1 MSEIQHKPQQQPLR
15 KPQHKPLSKSRHK
28 PRALSPITQRILAI
42 NLLALGIL
50 VAGLLYL
57 GEYRKSLIATEFA
70 ALNTQAEM
78 FAGALAEGAV
88 TRHRSSQQEMVKP
101 LTNQIIRRLAQT
113 TSTRAR
119 LFEPKGQLIAD
130 SRLLLGRIAVE
141 VEALPPPRESG
152 ILGSFLNLYDRV
164 AKLIVG
170 ENDIPAFQEKALQHA
185 RDYPEVLK
193 ALAGES
199 VTQIRRGKGRM
210 ILSVAV
216 PVQRYKQVLGAL
228 MLSKGSEGIDAVL
241 LQVRLDILAVF
252 FIALAIT
259 VLLSLYLART
269 IARPILRLS
278 QAAEHVRH
286 GQHRQHTIPGFK
298 GRQDEIGELAI
309 TLNEM
314 TEALWQRLDAIER
327 FAADVAHEIKN
338 PLTSLRSAVETASQV
353 TDPEQLK
360 ALLAIIRDDVQR
372 LDRLIS
378 DISDASRV
386 DAEMS
391 RAETI
396 TIDVGKMLETLADVH
411 QSMAQERNTHIQL
424 DIEDGLIV
432 SGHESRLGQVFRNL
446 MENAI
451 TFSPQD
457 GKIMVAATREKPE
470 KESGQEWV
478 CVTVE
483 DQGRG
488 LPPGKEA
495 SIFNRFYTE
504 RPETE
509 KFGMHSG
516 LGLSISKQIV
526 EAHNGIIMVE
536 NHKSPDGKIAGARF
550 IVRLPN
556 V

>member
-1 MSEIQHKPQQQPLR
+1 M
-15 KPQHKPLSKSRHK
+15 
-28 PRALSPITQRILAI
+28 LSPITRRILAI

-57 GEYRKSLIATEFA
+57 GEYRKSLISTEFA
-70 ALNTQAEM
+70 ALNTHAEM

-88 TRHRSSQQEMVKP
+88 TRRKSLQQELVKP

-164 AKLIVG
+164 AKLIAG
-170 ENDIPAFQEKALQHA
+170 DDNIPVFQEKALQQA
-185 RDYPEVLK
+185 RNYPEVLK

-252 FIALAIT
+252 FVALATTI
-259 VLLSLYLART
+259 LLSLYLART
-269 IARPILRLS
+269 IARPLLRLS
-278 QAAEHVRH
+278 RAAEQVRH
-286 GQHRQHTIPGFK
+286 GQHRQHIIPDFK
-298 GRQDEIGELAI
+298 GRQDEIGELAA

-353 TDPEQLK
+353 VDPEQLR

-391 RAETI
+391 RGETI
-396 TIDVGKMLETLADVH
+396 TVDIGEMLETLADVH
-411 QSMAQERNTHIQL
+411 QSMAQERDTRIQL
-424 DIEDGLIV
+424 NVESDLIV

-451 TFSPQD
+451 TFSPQNV
-457 GKIMVAATREKPE
+457 KIIVSAARETSDE
-470 KESGQEWV
+470 DTSQQWITV
-478 CVTVE
+478 IVE

-495 SIFNRFYTE
+495 YIFNRFYTE

-516 LGLSISKQIV
+516 LGLSISKQII
-526 EAHNGIIMVE
+526 EAHNGVIKAE
-536 NHKSPDGKIAGARF
+536 NHKSPAGEISGARF
-550 IVRLPN
+550 VVQLPN
-556 V
+556 A

>member
-1 MSEIQHKPQQQPLR
+1 MTKSDQESHPKRLR
-15 KPQHKPLSKSRHK
+15 KPRTM
-28 PRALSPITQRILAI
+28 SPITRRILAI

-70 ALNTQAEM
+70 ALNTHAEM

-88 TRHRSSQQEMVKP
+88 TRRKSSQQEMVKS
-101 LTNQIIRRLAQT
+101 LANQIIRRLAQT

-119 LFEPKGQLIAD
+119 LFVPEGQLIAD

-152 ILGSFLNLYDRV
+152 VLGSFLNLYDRL

-170 ENDIPAFQEKALQHA
+170 DDNIPIFQEKALQQA

-193 ALAGES
+193 GLAGES

-252 FIALAIT
+252 FVALAIT
-259 VLLSLYLART
+259 ILLSLYLPRT
-269 IARPILRLS
+269 IARPLLRLS
-278 QAAEHVRH
+278 KAAEQVRH
-286 GQHRQHTIPGFK
+286 GQHRQHTIPDFK
-298 GRQDEIGELAI
+298 GRQDEIGELAA

-353 TDPEQLK
+353 TDPEQLR

-396 TIDVGKMLETLADVH
+396 TVDVGRMLETLADVH
-411 QSMAQERNTHIQL
+411 QSMAQERNTQIQL
-424 DIEDGLIV
+424 NVENDLIV
-432 SGHESRLGQVFRNL
+432 VGHESRIGQVFRNL

-457 GKIMVAATREKPE
+457 GKIIVSASRETSTE
-470 KESGQEWV
+470 DASREWITV
-478 CVTVE
+478 IVE

-488 LPPGKEA
+488 LSPGKEA
-495 SIFNRFYTE
+495 AIFNRFYTE

-509 KFGMHSG
+509 IFGMHSG

-526 EAHNGIIMVE
+526 EAHNGVIKAE
-536 NHKSPDGKIAGARF
+536 NHKSSTGKIAGARF
-550 IVRLPN
+550 VVQLPCA
-556 V
+556 

>member
-1 MSEIQHKPQQQPLR
+1 MAETTHQPQQ
-15 KPQHKPLSKSRHK
+15 KS
-28 PRALSPITQRILAI
+28 RALSPITRRILAI

-57 GEYRKSLIATEFA
+57 GEYRKSLIKTEFA
-70 ALNTQAEM
+70 ALETQAEM

-88 TRHRSSQQEMVKP
+88 TRRTASRQQMVKR

-141 VEALPPPRESG
+141 VEALPPPRDSG
-152 ILGSFLNLYDRV
+152 ILGSLLNLYDRI

-170 ENDIPAFQEKALQHA
+170 EGDIPVFQEKALQHA

-193 ALAGES
+193 ALTGET

-252 FIALAIT
+252 FVALAIT
-259 VLLSLYLART
+259 ILLSLYLART

-278 QAAEHVRH
+278 QAAEQVRH
-286 GQHRQHTIPGFK
+286 GQHRQHTIPDFK
-298 GRQDEIGELAI
+298 GRQDEIGELSAA
-309 TLNEM
+309 LNDM

-353 TDPEQLK
+353 GDPEQLR

-391 RAETI
+391 RGETI
-396 TIDVGKMLETLADVH
+396 TVDIGKMLETLADVH
-411 QSMAQERNTHIQL
+411 QSMAQERNTKIVL
-424 DIEDGLIV
+424 DVEKELIIN
-432 SGHESRLGQVFRNL
+432 GHESRLGQVFRNL

-451 TFSPQD
+451 TFSPQQ
-457 GKIMVAATREKPE
+457 GTIMVKA
-470 KESGQEWV
+470 V
-478 CVTVE
+478 CEHSKNGPNNDWIVVTVE

-488 LPPGKEA
+488 LPPGKEKD
-495 SIFNRFYTE
+495 IFNRFYTE

-526 EAHNGIIMVE
+526 EAHNGIIMAE
-536 NHKSPDGKIAGARF
+536 NQKTAAGKITGARF
-550 IVRLPN
+550 TVRLPSTESHS
-556 V
+556 

>member
-1 MSEIQHKPQQQPLR
+1 MSE
-15 KPQHKPLSKSRHK
+15 SFNK
-28 PRALSPITQRILAI
+28 PRTLSPITRRILAI

-57 GEYRKSLIATEFA
+57 GEYRKSLIETEFS
-70 ALNTQAEM
+70 ALKTQAEM

-88 TRHRSSQQEMVKP
+88 TRQKSSEQQLVKP

-141 VEALPPPRESG
+141 VEALPPPRDSG
-152 ILGSFLNLYDRV
+152 VLGAFLNFYDRI

-170 ENDIPAFQEKALQHA
+170 DGDIPIFQEKALQHA
-185 RDYPEVLK
+185 RDYPEALK

-199 VTQIRRGKGRM
+199 IDQIRRGKGRM

-216 PVQRYKQVLGAL
+216 PVQRYKQILGAL
-228 MLSKGSEGIDAVL
+228 MLSKGSEGIDAL
-241 LQVRLDILAVF
+241 MLQVRIDILAVF
-252 FIALAIT
+252 FVALAIT

-278 QAAEHVRH
+278 QAAEQVRH
-286 GQHRQHTIPGFK
+286 GQHRQHTIPDFK
-298 GRQDEIGELAI
+298 GRQDEIGELAA

-338 PLTSLRSAVETASQV
+338 PLTSLRSAVETASHV
-353 TDPEQLK
+353 TDPEQLR
-360 ALLAIIRDDVQR
+360 ALLAIVRDDIQR

-391 RAETI
+391 RGTTGFVDI
-396 TIDVGKMLETLADVH
+396 GKMLETLADIH
-411 QSMAQERNTHIQL
+411 QSMALERNTQIQL
-424 DIEDGLIV
+424 NIEKDLTV
-432 SGHESRLGQVFRNL
+432 EGHESRLGQVFRNL

-451 TFSPQD
+451 TFSPQQ
-457 GKIMVAATREKPE
+457 GTIFVKAARERSRE
-470 KESGQEWV
+470 ASGTEPASGWI

-483 DQGRG
+483 DEGCG
-488 LPPGKEA
+488 LQPGKEEA
-495 SIFNRFYTE
+495 IFNRFYTE

-516 LGLSISKQIV
+516 LGLSITKQII
-526 EAHNGIIMVE
+526 EAHNGIVLAE
-536 NHKSPDGKIAGARF
+536 NRVTPEGKIIGARF
-550 IVRLPN
+550 IVRLPSTGPYIQSHDK
-556 V
+556 

>member
-1 MSEIQHKPQQQPLR
+1 MR
-15 KPQHKPLSKSRHK
+15 KPK
-28 PRALSPITQRILAI
+28 ALSPITRRILAI

-57 GEYRKSLIATEFA
+57 GEYRKSLIKTEFA
-70 ALNTQAEM
+70 ALETQAEM

-88 TRHRSSQQEMVKP
+88 TRRNSSRQQLVKRQ
-101 LTNQIIRRLAQT
+101 TNQIIRRLAQT

-141 VEALPPPRESG
+141 VEALPPPRDSG
-152 ILGSFLNLYDRV
+152 FLGSLLNLYDRI

-170 ENDIPAFQEKALQHA
+170 ENDIPLFQEKALQHA

-193 ALAGES
+193 AMTGETT
-199 VTQIRRGKGRM
+199 TQIRRGKGRM

-252 FIALAIT
+252 FVALAIT
-259 VLLSLYLART
+259 ILLSLYLART

-278 QAAEHVRH
+278 RAAEQVRY
-286 GQHRQHTIPGFK
+286 GQHRQYTIPDFK
-298 GRQDEIGELAI
+298 GRHDEIGELAAA
-309 TLNEM
+309 LNEM

-353 TDPEQLK
+353 TDPEQLR

-391 RAETI
+391 RGETI
-396 TIDVGKMLETLADVH
+396 PVDIGKMLETLADVH
-411 QSMAQERNTHIQL
+411 QSMAKERNTT
-424 DIEDGLIV
+424 IELSIEKELMV
-432 SGHESRLGQVFRNL
+432 LGHESRLGQVFRNL

-451 TFSPQD
+451 TFSPQQ
-457 GKIMVAATREKPE
+457 GRIVVTAA
-470 KESGQEWV
+470 QEIPDKKASSSWV
-478 CVTVE
+478 RVTVE

-488 LPPGKEA
+488 LPPGKED

-526 EAHNGIIMVE
+526 EAHNGTIVAE
-536 NHKSPDGKIAGARF
+536 NIKTAEGTITGARF
-550 IVRLPN
+550 LVHLPGMASPS
-556 V
+556 

>member
-1 MSEIQHKPQQQPLR
+1 
-15 KPQHKPLSKSRHK
+15 
-28 PRALSPITQRILAI
+28 
-42 NLLALGIL
+42 LALGIL

-57 GEYRKSLIATEFA
+57 GEYRKSLISTEFA
-70 ALNTQAEM
+70 VLNTHAEM

-88 TRHRSSQQEMVKP
+88 TRRKSSQQELVKP

-164 AKLIVG
+164 AKLIAG
-170 ENDIPAFQEKALQHA
+170 DDNIPVFQAKALQQA
-185 RDYPEVLK
+185 RNYPEVLK
-193 ALAGES
+193 AFAGES

-252 FIALAIT
+252 FVALATTI
-259 VLLSLYLART
+259 LLSLYLART
-269 IARPILRLS
+269 IARPLLRLS
-278 QAAEHVRH
+278 RAAEQVRH
-286 GQHRQHTIPGFK
+286 GQHRQHIIPDFK
-298 GRQDEIGELAI
+298 GRQDEIGELAA

-353 TDPEQLK
+353 VDPEQLR

-391 RAETI
+391 RGETI
-396 TIDVGKMLETLADVH
+396 TVDIGKMLETLADVH
-411 QSMAQERNTHIQL
+411 QSMA
-424 DIEDGLIV
+424 
-432 SGHESRLGQVFRNL
+432 
-446 MENAI
+446 
-451 TFSPQD
+451 
-457 GKIMVAATREKPE
+457 
-470 KESGQEWV
+470 
-478 CVTVE
+478 
-483 DQGRG
+483 
-488 LPPGKEA
+488 
-495 SIFNRFYTE
+495 
-504 RPETE
+504 
-509 KFGMHSG
+509 
-516 LGLSISKQIV
+516 
-526 EAHNGIIMVE
+526 
-536 NHKSPDGKIAGARF
+536 
-550 IVRLPN
+550 
-556 V
+556 